1 MGQLEDIQVFI
12 RIVESGGIGKA
23 ADQLDI
29 AKSAVSRRLTDLETR
44 LATKL
49 IQRTTRTLNLTEA
62 GQVYYQNAIKVVDS
76 FETLNHSIH
85 TSDQTLTGTL
95 RIALPLSFGLTHLAP
110 VLSEF
115 AKIHPQLT
123 LKLDF
128 SDREID
134 LIEEGVDLAFR
145 IGELKE
151 TAIQARKVL
160 PIRFAVCASSA
171 YLNQAGL
178 PKIPQDLKKHKIL
191 RYSPEQS
198 QDWQFMDKTGGNH
211 SVSLE
216 SQLFANNGD
225 FLMQMA
231 IAGHGVALLP
241 TFIVWQAIRSK
252 QLVPILTD
260 YQLPELNAYVIYPQ
274 TRFLSQKARVF
285 IDFLVTH
292 FGNKAHWD
300 EELEAIK
307 GAL

>member
-1 MGQLEDIQVFI
+1 
-12 RIVESGGIGKA
+12 
-23 ADQLDI
+23 
-29 AKSAVSRRLTDLETR
+29 

-115 AKIHPQLT
+115 AKLHPQLT

-151 TAIQARKVL
+151 AAIQARKIV
-160 PIRFAVCASSA
+160 PIRFVVCASED
-171 YLNQAGL
+171 YIKQAGL
-178 PKIPQDLKKHKIL
+178 PKTPEALKHHKFL
-191 RYSPEQS
+191 CYSPDQN
-198 QDWQFMDKTGGNH
+198 QDWQFVDKKGVKH
-211 SVSLE
+211 SVALDSKL
-216 SQLFANNGD
+216 LANNGD

-241 TFIVWQAIRSK
+241 TFIVWQAIAAK
-252 QLVPILTD
+252 QLVPILAD
-260 YQLPELNAYVIYPQ
+260 YQLLELNAYVIYPQ
-274 TRFLSQKARVF
+274 TRFLSQKSRVF
-285 IDFLVTH
+285 IDFLVAH
-292 FGNKAHWD
+292 FGQKAHWD
-300 EELEAIK
+300 AELAELQTIVG
-307 GAL
+307 GA